1 MLAKTAGVKHLVVL
15 VNKMDDPT
23 VNWDEARYVPFL
35 NYTFMCNNII
45 LRYSFL
51 DTTNVKTRSC
61 HILKN

>member
-23 VNWDEARYVPFL
+23 VNWDEARFV
-35 NYTFMCNNII
+35 CINIESTYNLI
-45 LRYSFL
+45 NERNIL

-61 HILKN
+61 HI